1 MAFRPSF
8 RRRHEDE
15 EVEPNLTPIMN
26 LMVVLIPLLL
36 TSAEFI
42 KLSVIELNLPPTS
55 GPIQQTMELPKEQTK
70 KLELTVS
77 ITGDGFYISN
87 ALDSRDAENAV
98 EPAIPLKADGSY
110 NFARLSE
117 VLLQIKEQAEG
128 KFSDLQTII
137 IKAEANVSYQALV
150 STMDAS
156 RSVRIGNRKISLF
169 PEVSLSAGV
178 IDKA

>member
-8 RRRHEDE
+8 RRTYE
-15 EVEPNLTPIMN
+15 EEQAEPNLTPIMN

-55 GPIQQTMELPKEQTK
+55 GPIQTSMALPKEQTK

-77 ITGDGFYISN
+77 ITREGFYVSN
-87 ALDSRDAENAV
+87 ALEPR
-98 EPAIPLKADGSY
+98 EPAEAGAPTIPLKADGTY
-110 NFARLSE
+110 DYERLSK
-117 VLLQIKEQAEG
+117 LLLDIKEQAEG

-137 IKAEANVSYQALV
+137 IKAEASVRYQALV
-150 STMDAS
+150 STMDAA
-156 RSVRIGNRKISLF
+156 RSVRVGNRKITLF
-169 PEVSLSAGV
+169 PQVSLSAGTM
-178 IDKA
+178 DKV